1 MSEMIYDNVIKTEM
15 DRGEREEMMVV
26 IYESSDA
33 VRNDE
38 VMINTEMMS
47 TERQQALQHTG
58 RVSVKNRR
66 HRSVQVCLCLLSVLL
81 FTAVIVIC
89 VYFTNQ
95 LLTHNYN
102 LTKEREELLTH
113 NYNLTKENER
123 LLTKYSDLLNQS
135 RILTEE
141 REKFRNKSDEL
152 QDNLTAVTELK
163 NHHIYNLT
171 TERDELLT
179 NNSKLLEEKKQCL
192 LNTRSLSEERDQ
204 LMNERKELNRWLT
217 EQDRRS
223 DNLKWIYYN
232 FSFYYISSEYK
243 SWSDSRRDCEERGAN
258 LLIINNK
265 EEQEFL
271 QKAIAGQY
279 SYYWI
284 GLSRNGGEWKWF
296 DDTTLTLR
304 LEIITFN

>member
-1 MSEMIYDNVIKTEM
+1 M

-38 VMINTEMMS
+38 VMINI
-47 TERQQALQHTG
+47 ERQQALQHTG

-89 VYFTNQ
+89 VYFTNE
-95 LLTHNYN
+95 TN
-102 LTKEREELLTH
+102 RLLTH

-123 LLTKYSDLLNQS
+123 LLTKHSDLQNQS

-152 QDNLTAVTELK
+152 QTALQEK
-163 NHHIYNLT
+163 NQLIL
-171 TERDELLT
+171 
-179 NNSKLLEEKKQCL
+179 
-192 LNTRSLSEERDQ
+192 Q
-204 LMNERKELNRWLT
+204 LMNEREDLKRWLIKH
-217 EQDRRS
+217 DRHS
-223 DNLKWIYYN
+223 DNFKWIYYN
-232 FSFYYISSEYK
+232 FRFYYISSDYK
-243 SWSDSRRDCEERGAN
+243 SWSDSKGDCKERGAN
-258 LLIINNK
+258 LVIINNK

-271 QKAIAGQY
+271 QMAIAGQY
-279 SYYWI
+279 YYWI
-284 GLSRNGGEWKWF
+284 GLSKEGGVWKWV
-296 DDTTLTLR
+296 DDTMLTIRSWMNEYPRSYKYSCAVTSSSGFAYKSCDLKYKWICEKR
-304 LEIITFN
+304 ILQ